1 MEYTF
6 IINLFGDINIDNIFI
21 NIVKLGKNGLSPYL
35 EQIFF
40 FEMKR
45 VKRRI
50 TCGMFVI
57 LTLWMDEYL
66 AFFANTHVHI
76 YKVCP
81 NIRRITLI
89 T

>member
-35 EQIFF
+35 EQFFF

-45 VKRRI
+45 V
-50 TCGMFVI
+50 T
-57 LTLWMDEYL
+57 
-66 AFFANTHVHI
+66 
-76 YKVCP
+76 
-81 NIRRITLI
+81 
-89 T
+89 